1 MQSAD
6 SSLRLS
12 WWLLYQMP
20 GKLQGFKLSE
30 PLGFGWPDYLL
41 PLLTSSSFIH
51 WDASSRKPLA
61 QKTTSAP
68 MAVHSCL
75 WKIALGQRLCRLL
88 QLQLQRILKFFDCAI
103 KPFAVNEEI
112 RRAIHPASNS
122 SRKICLHLL

>member
-6 SSLRLS
+6 SSLGLS

-51 WDASSRKPLA
+51 WDASSRKPSA
-61 QKTTSAP
+61 QKTTVHRWLCTRVYGRSRLDSGYAAFCSSSCSASSSSSTAP
-68 MAVHSCL
+68 SNRSPLM
-75 WKIALGQRLCRLL
+75 K
-88 QLQLQRILKFFDCAI
+88 KFGV
-103 KPFAVNEEI
+103 P
-112 RRAIHPASNS
+112 
-122 SRKICLHLL
+122 